1 MNTLTATDPT
11 PFKPPFMPKEGW
23 FHYGLVVMML
33 LIIILSLAKK
43 LKPKV
48 GSQSI
53 CTLIEKQHLGN
64 KTVVYV
70 LQYQQQRFLLID
82 NQHALSIQ
90 EVPNDGI

>member
-1 MNTLTATDPT
+1 MNTLITNDPT
-11 PFKPPFMPKEGW
+11 PFKPPFTPKDGW
-23 FHYGLVVMML
+23 LHYGLAVIML
-33 LIIILSLAKK
+33 LIIILTLAKK

-53 CTLIEKQHLGN
+53 CKMIEKQHLGN

-82 NQHALSIQ
+82 NQHALAIQ
-90 EVPNDGI
+90 EVPNEGM